1 MEPIP
6 VSAILLPTDTS
17 RLTSMPTALVADND
31 AARETLYF
39 ARPSAQYRRHQIEI
53 DAAMQR
59 VLDGHVYIMGEEVK
73 AFEAEFAAWTGAAY
87 GIAVANGTDALHL
100 SIRALGIGAGDEVI
114 TTSHTAVASIAAIEM
129 SGATPIMVDITDDRY
144 ALDPEQ
150 VARAITPRTKAIMP
164 VHLYGH
170 PADMGPLLDLCARHG
185 LKLIEDCAQ
194 AHGAEWH
201 GRQVG
206 TIGDVGCYSLYPT
219 KNLGALGDGGI
230 IVTSDA
236 ALAEKLRLM
245 RQYGWRDRQLS
256 EIAGFNSRLDEIQ
269 AAVLR
274 VKLNYLSA
282 GNARRRDIALRYAS
296 GLKDLPLTL
305 PEVQDGCEAVF
316 HLYVLRT
323 PEREALKA
331 HLASEGIMAGIH
343 YPLPCHKHPA
353 YADRFGAEPRPVTE
367 RIANEILS
375 LPMYPELRNDQIDRV
390 IDAVRG
396 YFALSAAAD

>member
-1 MEPIP
+1 M
-6 VSAILLPTDTS
+6 SAILLPTETS
-17 RLTSMPTALVADND
+17 RLNQMPTPLVADND
-31 AARETLYF
+31 VARETLYF

-59 VLDGHVYIMGEEVK
+59 VLDGHVYIMGDEVK
-73 AFEAEFAAWTGAAY
+73 AFEAEFAAWTGAKY

-100 SIRALGIGAGDEVI
+100 SLRALGIGAGDEVI
-114 TTSHTAVASIAAIEM
+114 TTAHTAVASIAAIEM
-129 SGATPIMVDITDDRY
+129 SGATPIMVDVTDDRFC
-144 ALDPEQ
+144 LDPEM

-170 PADMGPLLDLCARHG
+170 PADMGPLLELCSRHG
-185 LKLIEDCAQ
+185 LKLVEDCAQ
-194 AHGAEWH
+194 AHGAEWQ

-219 KNLGALGDGGI
+219 KNLGALGDGGV

-236 ALAEKLRLM
+236 ELAEKLRMM
-245 RQYGWRDRQLS
+245 RQYGWRDRQFS
-256 EIAGFNSRLDEIQ
+256 EIQGFNSRLDEIQ

-274 VKLNYLSA
+274 VKLNYLAS
-282 GNARRRDIALRYAS
+282 GNARRRDIAMRYS
-296 GLKDLPLTL
+296 NGLKGLPLTL

-323 PEREALKA
+323 SEREALKT
-331 HLASEGIMAGIH
+331 HLAAQGVVAGIH
-343 YPLPCHKHPA
+343 YPIPCHQHPA
-353 YADRFGAEPRPVTE
+353 YAERFGAESRPVAE
-367 RIANEILS
+367 MLAGEILS
-375 LPMYPELRNDQIDRV
+375 LPMYPELRNDQVDRV

-396 YFALSAAAD
+396 YFALAVAAD

>member
-1 MEPIP
+1 
-6 VSAILLPTDTS
+6 VSAILLPTETS
-17 RLTSMPTALVADND
+17 RLNQMPTPLVADND
-31 AARETLYF
+31 VARETLYF

-59 VLDGHVYIMGEEVK
+59 VLDGHVYIMGDEVK
-73 AFEAEFAAWTGAAY
+73 AFEAEFAAWTGAKY

-100 SIRALGIGAGDEVI
+100 SLRALGIGAGDEVI
-114 TTSHTAVASIAAIEM
+114 TTAHTAVASIAAIEM
-129 SGATPIMVDITDDRY
+129 SGATPIMVDVTDDRFC
-144 ALDPEQ
+144 LDPEM

-170 PADMGPLLDLCARHG
+170 PADMGPLLELGSRHG
-185 LKLIEDCAQ
+185 LKLVEDCAQ
-194 AHGAEWH
+194 AHGAEWQ

-219 KNLGALGDGGI
+219 KNLGALGDGGV

-236 ALAEKLRLM
+236 ELAEKLRMM
-245 RQYGWRDRQLS
+245 RQYGWRDRQFS
-256 EIAGFNSRLDEIQ
+256 EIQGFNSRLDEIQ

-274 VKLNYLSA
+274 VKLNYLAS
-282 GNARRRDIALRYAS
+282 GNARRRDIAMRYS
-296 GLKDLPLTL
+296 NGLKGLPLTL

-323 PEREALKA
+323 SEREALKT
-331 HLASEGIMAGIH
+331 HLAAQGVVAGIH
-343 YPLPCHKHPA
+343 YPIPCHQHPA
-353 YADRFGAEPRPVTE
+353 YAERFGAESRPVAE
-367 RIANEILS
+367 MLAGEILS
-375 LPMYPELRNDQIDRV
+375 LPMYPELRNDQVDRV

-396 YFALSAAAD
+396 YFALAVAAD